1 MPKMSNLGSF
11 SLPSESDS
19 KGPENPIK
27 LDTGSDAI
35 TDGKPKSI
43 GLRDNYECQDEC
55 SMAGQT
61 QFLIEAGSEINNN

>member
-1 MPKMSNLGSF
+1 MRNSGWF
-11 SLPSESDS
+11 SLPSEDDS

-35 TDGKPKSI
+35 TDGEPKSI
-43 GLRDNYECQDEC
+43 GLRLNYKCQDEC

-61 QFLIEAGSEINNN
+61 EFLIEAGPEIVNN

>member
-1 MPKMSNLGSF
+1 MRNPGWF
-11 SLPSESDS
+11 SLPSVDDS

-61 QFLIEAGSEINNN
+61 QFLIEAGSEIVNN